1 MKLLY
6 CVVHTE
12 LHKDREKNI
21 LSTWGKD
28 KDVIFYGDYEL
39 SNNPMLLKVSS
50 RSDYASGEEK
60 QINVISK
67 LAKTHNDYDWYY
79 FCDNDTFVNTKLLE
93 QFYLNCNENKVYGEL
108 ANTWPEDE
116 SLFYFM
122 GGAGFLMSKKI
133 LTFLSDKIFHN
144 PVPWGD
150 VSIGINFRHFEIER
164 SDEKELFHSQPPEFY
179 SIPYQEVKNHISFH
193 YIKTFE
199 DMQTLWNYC
208 Q

>member
-12 LHKDREKNI
+12 LHKHREKNI

-28 KDVIFYGDYEL
+28 KDIVFYGDYEL
-39 SNNPMLLKVSS
+39 PNNPTLLKVSS

-60 QINVISK
+60 QINAIPK
-67 LAKTHNDYDWYY
+67 LTITHNQYDWYY

-93 QFYLNCNENKVYGEL
+93 KFYLSCDQDKVYGEL
-108 ANTWPEDE
+108 GNEWPQDR

-122 GGAGFLMSKKI
+122 GGAGFLMSNKT
-133 LTFLSDKIFHN
+133 LNFLSDKIFHN
-144 PVPWGD
+144 PVMWGD
-150 VSIGINFRHFEIER
+150 VSIGINFRHFNIETVDR
-164 SDEKELFHSQPPEFY
+164 KDIFHSQSPQFY
-179 SIPYQEVKNHISFH
+179 NIPYSDIKNHISFH
-193 YIKTFE
+193 YIKDANT
-199 DMQTLWNYC
+199 MQALLEHC